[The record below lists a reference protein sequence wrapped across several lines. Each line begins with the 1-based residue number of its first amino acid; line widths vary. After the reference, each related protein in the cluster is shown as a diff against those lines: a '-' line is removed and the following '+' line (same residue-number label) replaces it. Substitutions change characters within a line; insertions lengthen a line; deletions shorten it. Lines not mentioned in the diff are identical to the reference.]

1 MYAFNGQTLW
11 YERGINQQSLERFCG
26 RFIFARMP
34 YFEMESTQPLPRQNL
49 IEIHFVGTAVQYTQV
64 TAHKAVM
71 ELLAKGTPE
80 HTLTLYKQKIS
91 VKKGKLNGAKYQ
103 LSPMTFADYDDAVR
117 RSEAAP
123 PLAAS
128 STTRTSERSRSPH
141 LVMAAALARRTPLE
155 TVREQLDTMAQGELH
170 QVMALCAARL
180 FTTNLTPQTVLL
192 KCKAE
197 LQSEVLQTPWRKWAE
212 VMAPHIAQAR
222 ADPNFDVEA
231 TCRLTHQP
239 PILCRTSDSSEERL
253 VGPSQKSVPGSF
265 SEAVDFLVNWPPHEG
280 TTGSFTR
287 TRCCEFDPRIKALYW
302 RKEGPLCH
310 YGSLER
316 TLSRD
321 GKYLS
326 GPFKVPP
333 EAHEVFYAVVRFVDC
348 NEELSEA
355 VTIRYKH
362 FAENKN
368 WIRDFPLPDLKVWA
382 NDVDRFNH
390 MGKLCDFGRVRG
402 TPHCAFNAAPYAA
415 RDGPIALMD
424 VSPHGSPCGSP
435 CHSEDDM
442 PKSVEQFLFENQ

>member
-1 MYAFNGQTLW
+1 
-11 YERGINQQSLERFCG
+11 
-26 RFIFARMP
+26 MP
-34 YFEMESTQPLPRQNL
+34 YFEMESTIALQRQNL
-49 IEIHFVGTAVQYTQV
+49 IPIAFVRTAVRYTQV
-64 TAHKAVM
+64 TAQKAVM
-71 ELLAKGTPE
+71 ELVATMDTPE
-80 HTLTLYKQKIS
+80 RTLANYKQKVS
-91 VKKGKLNGAKYQ
+91 VKKSSYAPAKIQ
-103 LSPMTFADYDDAVR
+103 LSELTFADYDDALR

-123 PLAAS
+123 PLAS
-128 STTRTSERSRSPH
+128 SSAARTSERSRSPH
-141 LVMAAALARRTPLE
+141 GSEVAGADRFLVMTGAAALARRTPLE

-180 FTTNLTPQTVLL
+180 FTTNMTPQSVLL

-239 PILCRTSDSSEERL
+239 PVLCRTSDGSEERL
-253 VGPSQKSVPGSF
+253 VGLSQKSVPGTF
-265 SEAVDFLVNWPPHEG
+265 SEAVDFLINWPPHEG

-326 GPFKVPP
+326 GPFKVPL
-333 EAHEVFYAVVRFVDC
+333 EAHEVFYAVVQFVDC

-362 FAENKN
+362 FAENKS

-442 PKSVEQFLFENQ
+442 PKSVEQFLSENQ